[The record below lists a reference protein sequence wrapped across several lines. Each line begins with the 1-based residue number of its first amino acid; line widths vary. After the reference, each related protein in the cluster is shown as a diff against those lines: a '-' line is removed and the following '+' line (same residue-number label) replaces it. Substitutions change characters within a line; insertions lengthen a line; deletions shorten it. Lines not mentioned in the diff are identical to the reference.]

1 MKKYR
6 IQIIV
11 GAVIFAVLAAAF
23 WWGGSAPGPQGQGQ
37 TVTAGGTVS
46 PSPSAMPAE
55 AAVSPTPAGAGED
68 STAPTDAPPATP
80 TAAPAAS
87 KAPVVP
93 EVREK
98 DEPATVENK
107 PVKENNQPMTAE
119 EKVELAAQM
128 AGEAP
133 AEPENGE
140 GTALQQMQLNGEA
153 APAGMPAPI
162 DPQDAEISD
171 KKLTCTLSV
180 QCDTILANMAWL
192 DPEKVE
198 LVPGDGVILAE
209 QTVTFYEGESV
220 FNLLLRE
227 MKRNKIHFEYQNT
240 PIYKSAY
247 IEGIGNLYEMDCGEL
262 SGWLYKVNGWFPS
275 YGCSRYQL
283 REGDRVEWVYTCDLG
298 TDVGRDVSALGGS

>member
-11 GAVIFAVLAAAF
+11 GAVILAVLAAAF
-23 WWGGSAPGPQGQGQ
+23 WWGGSAPGPRGQGQ
-37 TVTAGGTVS
+37 AVNAGGPAS
-46 PSPSAMPAE
+46 PSPSVMPVEETVSHTPADAGE
-55 AAVSPTPAGAGED
+55 VSP
-68 STAPTDAPPATP
+68 APTDVPHATP
-80 TAAPAAS
+80 TAAPVAS
-87 KAPVVP
+87 KAPAVA
-93 EVREK
+93 EVRKK

-133 AEPENGE
+133 AEPENRG

-180 QCDTILANMAWL
+180 RCDTILANMAWL

-198 LVPGDGVILAE
+198 LVPEDGVILAE

-298 TDVGRDVSALGGS
+298 TDVGRAVSALGGS